1 MKLIFNAT
9 VFHCV
14 KYDVLS
20 YLVPLV
26 VSLSDVEFKLNCV
39 IDTAAQRSIMLFQQ
53 PQVPT
58 PILLVCVTNFVRS
71 QFGETRLVGICR
83 THPWFTAT

>member
-1 MKLIFNAT
+1 MFNAT

-20 YLVPLV
+20 YLVPHVL
-26 VSLSDVEFKLNCV
+26 SLSDVEFKLNSV
-39 IDTAAQRSIMLFQQ
+39 IDTALQSPIMLLLQ
-53 PQVPT
+53 PQVPP
-58 PILLVCVTNFVRS
+58 PILFVCVTDFVWL

-83 THPWFTAT
+83 AHP